1 MLGLVGFRARTCL
14 LALSSCTSSDMPR
27 LPTYVL
33 ITPARDEARF
43 IELTMKSVVAQS
55 ILPLKWIIVSD
66 GSTDGTD
73 EIVRRYAV
81 AHSWIELVRLPER
94 RDRHFA
100 GKVQAFNAGQ
110 ARLAGLQYDVIGN
123 LDADVSFDENYFSF
137 LLRKLAEDSALGLV
151 GTAFRDKAGK
161 AYDYRFVSV
170 EHVTGCCQL
179 FRRKCFEEIGGYMP
193 VKGGAVDCIAVIAAR
208 TNGWKTRTFTE
219 RTYIHHREM
228 GTAQQG
234 QLKAKFKY
242 GAKDYAIGN
251 HPLWE
256 VCRAMY
262 QMTQKPLVL
271 GGMMLLSGYSW
282 SLLRAVKRP
291 ISDEMIAF
299 QQQDQMKRLRAFVK
313 ETVSVPLKKRTHFC
327 P

>member
-1 MLGLVGFRARTCL
+1 MSPFR
-14 LALSSCTSSDMPR
+14 
-27 LPTYVL
+27 YFL
-33 ITPARDEARF
+33 ITPARDEAQF
-43 IELTMKSVVAQS
+43 IEFTIKSVIAQTVR
-55 ILPLKWIIVSD
+55 PLKWVIVSD

-73 EIVRRYAV
+73 EIVSRYSA

-94 RDRHFA
+94 RERNFA

-110 ARLAGLQYDVIGN
+110 ARFASLQYDVIGN

-137 LLRKLAEDSALGLV
+137 LLHKLAEDPLLGLV
-151 GTAFRDKAGK
+151 GTAFRYEAGK

-179 FRRKCFEEIGGYMP
+179 FRRECFEEIGGYMP

-208 TNGWKTRTFTE
+208 TKGWKTRTFTE
-219 RTYIHHREM
+219 KTYIHHRKM
-228 GTAQQG
+228 GAAQQG
-234 QLKAKFKY
+234 QLKARFKY
-242 GAKDYAIGN
+242 GSKDYTIGN

-256 VCRAMY
+256 VCRAIY
-262 QMTQKPLVL
+262 QMTQRPLIV
-271 GGMMLLSGYSW
+271 GGVSLLSGYLW
-282 SLLRAVKRP
+282 SLLRGVKRP
-291 ISDEMIAF
+291 ISEEMVAF

-313 ETVSVPLKKRTHFC
+313 KTFSLSLSKSTLSC

>member
-1 MLGLVGFRARTCL
+1 MST
-14 LALSSCTSSDMPR
+14 
-27 LPTYVL
+27 LPTYAL
-33 ITPARDEARF
+33 ITPARDEAQF
-43 IELTMKSVVAQS
+43 IELTLKSVVAQAVR
-55 ILPLKWIIVSD
+55 PLKWVVVSD
-66 GSTDGTD
+66 GSTDSTD
-73 EIVRRYAV
+73 EIVRRYAA
-81 AHSWIELVRLPER
+81 AHSWIELVCLPER
-94 RDRHFA
+94 RERHFA

-110 ARLAGLQYDVIGN
+110 ARLVGLQYDVIGN

-137 LLRKLAEDSALGLV
+137 LLRKLAEDSTLGVV
-151 GTAFRDKAGK
+151 GTAFQYEAGK

-179 FRRKCFEEIGGYMP
+179 FRRECFEKIGGYMP

-219 RTYIHHREM
+219 KTYIHHREM

-234 QLKAKFKY
+234 QLKARFKY

-256 VCRAMY
+256 VCRTIY
-262 QMTQKPLVL
+262 QMAQKPLVL
-271 GGMMLLSGYSW
+271 GGMALLAGYLW
-282 SLLRAVKRP
+282 SPLRGVKRP
-291 ISDEMIAF
+291 VSDEMIAL
-299 QQQDQMKRLRAFVK
+299 QQRDQMRRLRVFVK
-313 ETVSVPLKKRTHFC
+313 KAVSLSLFKRTLPC